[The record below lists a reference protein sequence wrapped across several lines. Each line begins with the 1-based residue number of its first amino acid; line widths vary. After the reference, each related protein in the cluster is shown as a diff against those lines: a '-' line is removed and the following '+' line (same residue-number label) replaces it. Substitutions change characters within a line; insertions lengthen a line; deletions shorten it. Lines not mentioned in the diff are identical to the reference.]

1 MESLT
6 ALVFSSGWAS
16 GINAYATVAVFGLVD
31 RFSDSAA
38 IPDTLARTDVL
49 VISLVMFAIEFVV
62 DKIPVA
68 DSLWDTVST
77 VVRPTVG
84 AFVAYQFAGDSSG
97 VDQALLTALGG
108 GTALTSH
115 GVKSGL
121 RLAVNTSPE
130 PFSNSIVS
138 TAEDVGVVTVVALAV
153 SHPWIALGISAS
165 LLVAGAILVVLL
177 WRVIRKA
184 WRRHRRVTT

>member
-16 GINAYATVAVFGLVD
+16 GINAYATVAVLGLVD
-31 RFSDSAA
+31 RLSDSAA
-38 IPDTLARTDVL
+38 IPDTLGRTDVL

-62 DKIPVA
+62 DKIPVV
-68 DSLWDTVST
+68 DSMWDVVST

-84 AFVAYQFAGDSSG
+84 AFVAYQFAGDSG
-97 VDQALLTALGG
+97 GLDQALLTALGG

-115 GVKSGL
+115 GIKTGV

-138 TAEDVGVVTVVALAV
+138 TAEDVSVVTVVALAV
-153 SHPWIALGISAS
+153 SHPWIALGVSAS
-165 LLVAGAILVVLL
+165 LLVAGIATVILL
-177 WRVIRKA
+177 WRLIRKG
-184 WRRHRRVTT
+184 WRRYRRVTT

>member
-16 GINAYATVAVFGLVD
+16 GVNAYATVAVLGLID
-31 RFSDSAA
+31 RLSDTST
-38 IPDTLARTDVL
+38 IPDALARTDVL

-62 DKIPVA
+62 DKVPVA
-68 DSLWDTVST
+68 DSVWDAVST

-84 AFVAYQFAGDSSG
+84 AFVAYQFAGDTGG
-97 VDQALLTALGG
+97 VDQAFLTALGG
-108 GTALTSH
+108 GTALASH
-115 GVKSGL
+115 GVKSGI

-130 PFSNSIVS
+130 PFSNGIVS
-138 TAEDVGVVTVVALAV
+138 TAEDVGVITVVALAV
-153 SHPWIALGISAS
+153 NHPWVALSVSAS
-165 LLVAGAILVVLL
+165 LLIAGILTVIVL

-184 WRRHRRVTT
+184 WRRRRSTTA

>member
-16 GINAYATVAVFGLVD
+16 GINAYATVAALGLVD
-31 RFSDSAA
+31 RLSDSAA
-38 IPDTLARTDVL
+38 IPDTLARNDVL
-49 VISLVMFAIEFVV
+49 VIALVMFAIEFVV

-68 DSLWDTVST
+68 DSMWDVVST

-97 VDQALLTALGG
+97 LDQALLTALGG

-115 GVKSGL
+115 GIKTGV

-138 TAEDVGVVTVVALAV
+138 TAEDVSVVTVVALAV
-153 SHPWIALGISAS
+153 SHPWIALGVSAS
-165 LLVAGAILVVLL
+165 LLVAGIATVILL
-177 WRVIRKA
+177 WRLIRKG
-184 WRRHRRVTT
+184 WRRYRRVTT

>member
-16 GINAYATVAVFGLVD
+16 GINAYATVAVLGLVD
-31 RFSDSAA
+31 RLSDSAA
-38 IPDTLARTDVL
+38 IPDALGRTDVL

-68 DSLWDTVST
+68 DSMWDVVST

-97 VDQALLTALGG
+97 LDQALLTTLGG

-115 GVKSGL
+115 GIKTGV

-138 TAEDVGVVTVVALAV
+138 TAEDVSVVTVVALAV
-153 SHPWIALGISAS
+153 SHPWLALGISAS
-165 LLVAGAILVVLL
+165 LLVAGIATVILL

>member
-16 GINAYATVAVFGLVD
+16 GVNAYATVAVLGLVD
-31 RFSDSAA
+31 RFDDSAA

-49 VISLVMFAIEFVV
+49 AIALVMFAIEFVV
-62 DKIPVA
+62 DKIPVV
-68 DSLWDTVST
+68 DSMWDVVST

-97 VDQALLTALGG
+97 VDQAMLTALGG

-115 GVKSGL
+115 GVKSGI

-138 TAEDVGVVTVVALAV
+138 TAEDVGVITVVALAV
-153 SHPWIALGISAS
+153 SHPWIALGISVT
-165 LLVAGAILVVLL
+165 LLVLGGVAVVLL
-177 WRVIRKA
+177 WRLIRKA
-184 WRRHRRVTT
+184 WRRRRRATA